1 MLRLCVGSAA
11 RLARCVPRGPLGV
24 RCVSAAPPRAPLLTD
39 ALASASSVL
48 RATPW
53 QVRLDDAQRSLG
65 ETRRRIGLVGTTA
78 SRVPE
83 LARALLYEPLDR
95 AAAAALDDHGAA
107 LGAFAGNVVRFRS
120 GAPARD
126 EAAGI
131 FTLPSAWLAHADAE
145 LTVILDPHADAAHTD
160 LLYTCDVLCFVTD
173 MEALARAGAARAGA
187 GARGTCDATLE
198 LLADVATK
206 PHTMLAVNI
215 RDGEQASYAAVAEHA
230 ERALGASMLT
240 RLGGAREAVGGPLAG
255 VMVVS
260 STLAGAAKA
269 QLAAALASPQSAAT
283 DAQWASFAR
292 LYNGSYVPVLEH
304 ALTRAAG
311 DSPPGARALAVLRAA
326 LDDAESGARTDAEL
340 VRMAEAH
347 ADVLESRAEAAL
359 ARTAADVLPDAAPA
373 APGAAQIR
381 RGDAPASVRAALADA
396 RHLVEHTFSALPWW
410 SLPWRIDT
418 VRTALQH
425 AVARSFA
432 AGLEVQLAYA
442 AGLLRGVAARQAA
455 EADAALSEIAAHER
469 ARGTHAFDTATLRNS
484 LARFSDAQLR
494 DVLTPTSLL
503 GPIAERRAQLLSPC
517 GPIDQLTAGAQS
529 AVLRAQLVAGTS
541 YVVAAA
547 ALLRG
552 DVLSMSPANAAALA
566 LLGTAFSAWSVQGAW
581 AQLKRRFWT
590 EWERVAEATE
600 RAERTHVDA
609 VLRDKVFGAPLYTAA
624 ALRDAARVQASV
636 HAAHAERLGAL
647 ARQVESAAAADP

>member
-11 RLARCVPRGPLGV
+11 RLVRCVPRGVRGV
-24 RCVSAAPPRAPLLTD
+24 RGVCAALPRASPQLSEALT
-39 ALASASSVL
+39 SARTL
-48 RATPW
+48 FRATPW
-53 QVRLDDAQRSLG
+53 EVRLDDAQRSLG
-65 ETRRRIGLVGTTA
+65 DARRRIGLVGTTA

-131 FTLPSAWLAHADAE
+131 FTLPSAWLARADAE
-145 LTVILDPHADAAHTD
+145 LTVILDPRADAVHTD

-173 MEALARAGAARAGA
+173 MDTLARAGTTAGT
-187 GARGTCDATLE
+187 GDATLD
-198 LLADVATK
+198 LLTHLAAK
-206 PHTMLAVNI
+206 PHTTLAVNI

-230 ERALGASMLT
+230 ERALGAGVLT
-240 RLGGAREAVGGPLAG
+240 RLGRAREAVGGPRAG

-269 QLAAALASPQSAAT
+269 QLAAALASPQRAAS

-292 LYNGSYVPVLEH
+292 LYNGSFVPVLEH

-311 DSPPGARALAVLRAA
+311 DAPPGARALAVLRDA
-326 LDDAESGARTDAEL
+326 LDDAESGARADAEL
-340 VRMAEAH
+340 VRTAEAH
-347 ADVLESRAEAAL
+347 ADVLERRAEAAL

-373 APGAAQIR
+373 PAPAAQIR

-396 RHLVEHTFSALPWW
+396 RHLVEHTFRALPWW
-410 SLPWRIDT
+410 ALPWRIDT
-418 VRTALQH
+418 VRAALQH

-442 AGLLRGVAARQAA
+442 AGLLRGVAAREGAA
-455 EADAALSEIAAHER
+455 TDAALAEIAALER
-469 ARGTHAFDTATLRNS
+469 ARGTHAFDTPTLRNA
-484 LARFSDAQLR
+484 LARFADAQLR

-503 GPIAERRAQLLSPC
+503 GPIAARRAQLLSPR
-517 GPIDQLTAGAQS
+517 GPVDQLTAGAQS
-529 AVLRAQLVAGTS
+529 AVLRAQLVTGAS
-541 YVVAAA
+541 YVAAAA

-552 DVLSMSPANAAALA
+552 DVLSMSPATAAALA
-566 LLGTAFSAWSVQGAW
+566 LLGTALGAWSVQGAW
-581 AQLKRRFWT
+581 AQLKRRFWA

-600 RAERTHVDA
+600 RAERAHVDA

-647 ARQVESAAAADP
+647 TRQVEAAAAQRTTHS